1 MVCYRKYTILN
12 IYQISRCVLY
22 VFAARPFSTLK
33 VCWRLGITDGRNGK
47 PVVMIASN
55 FNVWLNNPS
64 DDAVN
69 FAGGT
74 ELFGFG
80 VGFFEEKE
88 ISSLS
93 MDVVAGCFPCHT
105 YTSWSSPSHIG
116 LQPFILIRYPTN

>member
-1 MVCYRKYTILN
+1 
-12 IYQISRCVLY
+12 
-22 VFAARPFSTLK
+22 
-33 VCWRLGITDGRNGK
+33 
-47 PVVMIASN
+47 MIASN
-55 FNVWLNNPS
+55 FDVWLNNPS

-93 MDVVAGCFPCHT
+93 MDVFFVSHVRVTVFTLTSQTPLFDRFGACH
-105 YTSWSSPSHIG
+105 PD
-116 LQPFILIRYPTN
+116 